1 MNTTLRPAAP
11 KAAAPRPAAPKVAA
25 SNAVAPSAA
34 TIDALAKMIQARS
47 GIALDASKLYL
58 LESRLEPIMRRNG
71 CADLNALASRI
82 RTASDALAGEIVD
95 AMTTNET
102 LFFRDDKPFRHF
114 REVVL
119 PALHAARPAGQRLR
133 VWSAAC
139 SSGQELYSLAITLAE
154 ARPII
159 GTRQFELLGTDISP
173 TQVARARSGT
183 YTHFE
188 IQRGLPVQMLVK
200 HFDRSDAGW
209 QIKAPLRDAASFRNW
224 NLLDDPAP
232 LGRFDVVFCRNVL
245 IYFDQP
251 TKARVLSGI
260 ARQMAPDGVLYMGGS
275 ETVLG
280 LNTPFQGT
288 PGEPAFRLKK

>member
-11 KAAAPRPAAPKVAA
+11 MPAALKAAAPKAG
-25 SNAVAPSAA
+25 SPSAA
-34 TIDALAKMIQARS
+34 TIEVLARMIQARS

-71 CADLNALASRI
+71 CADLNALAGRI
-82 RTASDALAGEIVD
+82 RTAPDALAGEIVD

-102 LFFRDDKPFRHF
+102 LFFRDDKPFKHF
-114 REVVL
+114 REVAL
-119 PALHAARPAGQRLR
+119 PALHAARAPGQRLR

-139 SSGQELYSLAITLAE
+139 SSGQELYSLAMTLAE
-154 ARPII
+154 ARPVI

-173 TQVARARSGT
+173 TQVARARLGT

-200 HFDRSDAGW
+200 HFDRGDAGW

-280 LNTPFQGT
+280 LNTPFHGT